1 MTTNIDWDSVNSHQ
15 VLEVVMPGIEANLQE
30 VASTWDRFDAHTVPR
45 LEPELQP
52 VVMALLNQHD
62 DRQMAGDDLLLG
74 IRDELGHFLDQALD
88 QGVVLEDI
96 IMGPIVQRFGAA
108 LVSIADAMDELAA
121 AGQELTSEVLVDQVE
136 DIVDRITDDPKRL
149 THELDA
155 EVQELVNRAVDRAED
170 PDVVRD
176 YLTDHLSGARDHLVA
191 HAESFVDAAAWLE
204 DRLAGLRPRD

>member
-1 MTTNIDWDSVNSHQ
+1 MTANIDWDTVNSHQ
-15 VLEVVMPGIEANLQE
+15 VLSVVMPGIEANLLE
-30 VASTWDRFDAHTVPR
+30 VAPTWRFNAAMVPS

-62 DRQMAGDDLLLG
+62 DRQMAGDDLMLG

-88 QGVVLEDI
+88 QGVVLHDI

-108 LVSIADAMDELAA
+108 LVSISDALDELAA
-121 AGQELTSEVLVDQVE
+121 AGQELTTEVLVDQVE
-136 DIVDRITDDPKRL
+136 DLVDKIIDDPKRL

-155 EVQELVNRAVDRAED
+155 EVQELLTRALERAED
-170 PDVVRD
+170 ADVVRD
-176 YLTDHLSGARDHLVA
+176 YLSDHLSGARDHLVA
-191 HAESFVDAAAWLE
+191 RAESFVDAAAWLE